1 MHDRGDREKEKRRK
15 GSEWELERS
24 QRHGVMECVGMVRG
38 GGGGGEEKG
47 AVFMLTSEVIQMSQ
61 APEKV
66 TASGRKGIR
75 ET

>member
-1 MHDRGDREKEKRRK
+1 MGTREKPETW
-15 GSEWELERS
+15 GD
-24 QRHGVMECVGMVRG
+24 GVCVW
-38 GGGGGEEKG
+38 GGGEEKG